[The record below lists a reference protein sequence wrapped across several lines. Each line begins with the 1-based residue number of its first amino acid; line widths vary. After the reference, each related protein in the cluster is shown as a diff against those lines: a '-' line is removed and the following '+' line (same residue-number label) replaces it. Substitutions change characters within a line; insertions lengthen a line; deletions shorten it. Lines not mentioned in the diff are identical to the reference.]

1 MATTTS
7 TQSNTGLS
15 AAARP
20 IDWPR
25 VAYCALAATLVILG
39 VAMLA
44 SELQVLPAEWARSL
58 TVAGPVVVMLVGA
71 ALALWGWPG
80 GRASLPAFAL
90 ERGDVVCA
98 ELVAVTGGADLA
110 LHAYAGASQL
120 AVGRFPNTSGP
131 RVDLDGTRARLTLDP
146 RLVRPHLAAG
156 PWTLAV
162 ARGLPW
168 DLDLRAGGG
177 HLDLD
182 LRGLSVAG
190 LRVHSAF
197 GNVALTLPS
206 YGQAELKLRLALGD
220 LHVTV
225 PEGLEVRLRLKS
237 GPLVRLTM
245 DERRFVNVAP
255 NEWMTPLYPT
265 TTQRCTLLVDMSAG
279 DLRLA

>member
-1 MATTTS
+1 MATTT
-7 TQSNTGLS
+7 TTPSNTALS
-15 AAARP
+15 AAVSP

-25 VAYCALAATLVILG
+25 LAYCALAAILVILG

-44 SELQVLPAEWARSL
+44 SELQVLPAEWARPL
-58 TVAGPVVVMLVGA
+58 TVAGPVAVMLAGA

-80 GRASLPAFAL
+80 ARGRLPAFAV
-90 ERGDVVCA
+90 ERGEVVCG
-98 ELVAVTGGADLA
+98 ELVAITGGADLA
-110 LHAYAGASQL
+110 LHPFAGTSQL
-120 AVGRFPNTSGP
+120 AVGHFPNTSGP
-131 RVDLDGTRARLTLDP
+131 RVELDGKRARLTLEP
-146 RLVRPHLAAG
+146 RLARPHLAAG
-156 PWTLAV
+156 PWSLAV

-182 LRGLSVAG
+182 LAG
-190 LRVHSAF
+190 LIVASLRLHSAF

-206 YGQAELKLRLALGD
+206 YGQPDLRLRLALGD

-237 GPLVRLTM
+237 GPLVRVTM

-279 DLRLA
+279 DLRVA